1 MASVFLF
8 LAVYYLLRAPI
19 LNRQFDRSR
28 CLIALI
34 SAALWSLNPIQ
45 TQAVTYIVQRMA
57 SMAAMFYMLSMLFY
71 IKCRMSRSSMH
82 RILLMLGC
90 ILNFLLALGSKENA
104 VALPAALLL
113 IEVIF
118 FQRFDWRFS
127 RMAYLGVAIVG
138 GLLMVLIGKWLSNCE
153 VSFSFLNGYESRPFT
168 LAERL
173 LTEPRIVL
181 YYLSQILYP
190 IPGRL
195 SIEHDVVLSTSLLQP
210 WTTLPAIILTL
221 LLVGWG
227 FCQVRRRPL
236 MALAILFFF
245 LNHIIESSIIPLE
258 LIFEHRNYLPSMF
271 LFLPLAAGF
280 KWLYDYYLNKN
291 RILSVAL
298 AGFLL
303 LFMVGLGS
311 GTYIRNLD
319 WATELSLWRDAMI
332 KAPQSAR
339 PLTNIAWQL
348 AYGPAARP
356 SQYDT
361 ALKLYQKALFLQ
373 KPRSFSEPV
382 IMNNMAGIYFKKGE
396 SQKAID
402 LLEKALAISP
412 AYTRGRYDLV
422 KILIAD
428 GRWQTAS
435 EHVDYLL
442 SKHGTHDR
450 YLNLK
455 GLILLHLKQY
465 NAAID
470 YFRKALTAAP
480 FYNDALMNLGIVY
493 SLKEDFGSAEIYF
506 RRAHRFRPK
515 NMLPLLGLIE
525 NTIKAG
531 DVVQA
536 KEYADHLISLYKMS
550 AVREQ
555 LFSISTDKLRPPL
568 SPALILA
575 FMESQNLDHAEE
587 ISLTRN

>member
-1 MASVFLF
+1 MSNWVSSLKKWRKSIAITLLIFLILPIYSNSFNAAWQFDDKPNIIDNHYLHLTDLKPKSLIRTFYTNPTDPSNPGARLYRPIAFSTFALNWYFGKDSVVGYHAVNLLIHCLASVFLF
-8 LAVYYLLRAPI
+8 LAVYYLLGAPN
-19 LNRQFDRSR
+19 LNRQFDRKR
-28 CLIALI
+28 CFIALI

-71 IKCRMSRSSMH
+71 IKGRMSRSSMH

-90 ILNFLLALGSKENA
+90 ILSFLLALGSKENA

-118 FQRFDWRFS
+118 FRRFDWRFS
-127 RMAYLGVAIVG
+127 RKAYWGGAIVG
-138 GLLMVLIGKWLSNCE
+138 GLLIILFGKWLFFEE
-153 VSFSFLNGYESRPFT
+153 VSFSFLNGFENRPFT

-221 LLVGWG
+221 LLIGVG
-227 FCQVRRRPL
+227 FCQVRTRPL

-258 LIFEHRNYLPSMF
+258 LVFEHRNYLPSMF

-280 KWLYDYYLNKN
+280 KWLYDFYLNKN
-291 RILSVAL
+291 RIMCAAL
-298 AGFLL
+298 AGFLM

-311 GTYIRNLD
+311 GTYIRNQV

-348 AYGPAARP
+348 AYGPEARP
-356 SQYDT
+356 SQYDA
-361 ALKLYQKALFLQ
+361 ALELYQKAYLLQ
-373 KPRSFSEPV
+373 KPRSFSEPI

-396 SQKAID
+396 FQKSIE

-442 SKHGTHDR
+442 SKHETHDR

-455 GLILLHLKQY
+455 GLILLHQKQ
-465 NAAID
+465 ID
-470 YFRKALTAAP
+470 RT
-480 FYNDALMNLGIVY
+480 IT
-493 SLKEDFGSAEIYF
+493 
-506 RRAHRFRPK
+506 
-515 NMLPLLGLIE
+515 IE
-525 NTIKAG
+525 
-531 DVVQA
+531 
-536 KEYADHLISLYKMS
+536 
-550 AVREQ
+550 
-555 LFSISTDKLRPPL
+555 
-568 SPALILA
+568 
-575 FMESQNLDHAEE
+575 
-587 ISLTRN
+587 

>member
-1 MASVFLF
+1 
-8 LAVYYLLRAPI
+8 
-19 LNRQFDRSR
+19 
-28 CLIALI
+28 
-34 SAALWSLNPIQ
+34 
-45 TQAVTYIVQRMA
+45 
-57 SMAAMFYMLSMLFY
+57 
-71 IKCRMSRSSMH
+71 
-82 RILLMLGC
+82 
-90 ILNFLLALGSKENA
+90 
-104 VALPAALLL
+104 
-113 IEVIF
+113 
-118 FQRFDWRFS
+118 
-127 RMAYLGVAIVG
+127 
-138 GLLMVLIGKWLSNCE
+138 
-153 VSFSFLNGYESRPFT
+153 
-168 LAERL
+168 
-173 LTEPRIVL
+173 
-181 YYLSQILYP
+181 
-190 IPGRL
+190 
-195 SIEHDVVLSTSLLQP
+195 
-210 WTTLPAIILTL
+210 
-221 LLVGWG
+221 
-227 FCQVRRRPL
+227 
-236 MALAILFFF
+236 
-245 LNHIIESSIIPLE
+245 
-258 LIFEHRNYLPSMF
+258 
-271 LFLPLAAGF
+271 
-280 KWLYDYYLNKN
+280 
-291 RILSVAL
+291 
-298 AGFLL
+298 
-303 LFMVGLGS
+303 
-311 GTYIRNLD
+311 
-319 WATELSLWRDAMI
+319 
-332 KAPQSAR
+332 
-339 PLTNIAWQL
+339 
-348 AYGPAARP
+348 
-356 SQYDT
+356 
-361 ALKLYQKALFLQ
+361 
-373 KPRSFSEPV
+373 
-382 IMNNMAGIYFKKGE
+382 MNNMAGIYFKKGE